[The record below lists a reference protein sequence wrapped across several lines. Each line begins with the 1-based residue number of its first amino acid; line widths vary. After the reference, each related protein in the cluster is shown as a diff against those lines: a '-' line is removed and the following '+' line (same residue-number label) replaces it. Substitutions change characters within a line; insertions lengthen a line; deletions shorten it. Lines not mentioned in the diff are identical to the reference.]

1 VAHEVVALIAQYG
14 LLLVFVNVATRTM
27 AGGLDAWGAARYP
40 VQRLAPAI
48 EPSPGGGARMPA

>member
-1 VAHEVVALIAQYG
+1 